1 MVMNETCYD
10 VIVVGAG
17 HAGCEAA
24 LAASRMGAKTLL
36 LTIYMETIAQMSCNP
51 AIGGLAKGNLV
62 RDLDALGGEMAKCID
77 NTGIQFRVLNTKKG
91 PAVRSSRAQA
101 DKAKY
106 REYMTEILTTTPLL
120 DVKQGA
126 VVDILAEGFGVKGV
140 VTDYGQI
147 FYSQRVILCTG
158 TFLNGLIHI
167 GEKRYK
173 AGRANEFSS
182 EQLVNSL
189 KGYGFNFERLKTGT
203 PARLHESS
211 IDFNSFEE
219 QKGDSNPSFFSFE
232 TDDHILPQRSCY
244 IAFTNENTHQIIS
257 DNMHRSP
264 LYAGVIT
271 GIGPRYCP
279 SIEDKVKKF
288 PEKSRHQIFLEPE
301 GLQSKEYYANGLSS
315 SLPIDVQLKLYRSIK
330 GLERAEFTRPAYA
343 IEYDFVQPTALRLT
357 LETKKLN
364 GLYFAGQING
374 TTGYEEAAV
383 QGYIAAVNAVLSY
396 DNREFILNRDE
407 SYIGVMIDD
416 LVTKGV
422 DEPYRVFHSRGE
434 FRLLLREDNAE
445 YRLLEKGYNLGLV
458 SKRRYERFVKEKE
471 QLNSLIQKLQNVML
485 KPDGSTKSYFL
496 EKNIN
501 LNNPVSLYNFLKRPE
516 VKMDDIGDFLEE
528 EYPEDVKKE
537 AEITIKYE
545 GYIKKQLDEVNKF
558 RKIENVKIPE
568 SINYSNI
575 KGLRAEY
582 VEKLNRVKPATL
594 GQASRIKGITPSA
607 LSLLHIHIEKMVKGN
622 GSK

>member
-1 MVMNETCYD
+1 MVQKEACYD
-10 VIVVGAG
+10 VIVIGAG

-24 LAASRMGAKTLL
+24 LAASGMGARTLL

-62 RDLDALGGEMAKCID
+62 RDLDALGGEMGKCID
-77 NTGIQFRVLNTKKG
+77 HTGIQFRLLNTKKG

-106 REYMTEILTTTPLL
+106 REYMTEVLTKTPLL

-126 VVDILAEGFGVKGV
+126 VTDIMTEEDSVSGVATDFGQ
-140 VTDYGQI
+140 Y
-147 FYSQRVILCTG
+147 FYSPRVILCSG

-167 GEKRYK
+167 GKRSYK

-189 KGYGFNFERLKTGT
+189 KNCGFSFERLKTGT
-203 PARLHESS
+203 PARLHEDS
-211 IDFNSFEE
+211 INFERFDE
-219 QKGDSNPSFFSFE
+219 QKGDSEPSFFSFE
-232 TDDHILPQRSCY
+232 TDRLNLPQRSCY
-244 IAFTNENTHQIIS
+244 IAFTNDTTHQIIRE
-257 DNMHRSP
+257 NMHRSP

-288 PEKSRHQIFLEPE
+288 PEKTRHQIFLEPE
-301 GLQSKEYYANGLSS
+301 GLHSKEYYANGLSS
-315 SLPIDVQLKLYRSIK
+315 SLPIDVQLKLYRSID
-330 GLERAEFTRPAYA
+330 GLERVEFTRPAYA
-343 IEYDFVQPTALRLT
+343 IEYDFVQPTELRRT
-357 LETKKLN
+357 LETKKIK

-396 DNREFILNRDE
+396 DNKEFVLNRDE

-445 YRLLEKGYNLGLV
+445 YRLLEKGFDLGLV
-458 SKRRYERFVKEKE
+458 SKTRYERFVNEKE
-471 QLNSLIQKLQNVML
+471 QLNSLINNLQNVTL
-485 KPDGSTKSYFL
+485 KPDTKTKELFL
-496 EKNIN
+496 LKHIN
-501 LNNPVSLYNFLKRPE
+501 LNNPVSLYDFLKRPE
-516 VKMDDIGDFLEE
+516 VKISDIVDFLEKD
-528 EYPEDVKKE
+528 YSADVKKE
-537 AEITIKYE
+537 AEIIIKYE
-545 GYIKKQLDEVNKF
+545 GYIKKQQDEVNKY
-558 RKIENVKIPE
+558 RKIENVKIPHD
-568 SINYSNI
+568 INYSNI

-582 VEKLNRVKPATL
+582 VEKLNKIRPTTL

-607 LSLLHIHIEKMVKGN
+607 LSLLHIHIEKMVRGN
-622 GSK
+622 GPK